1 MRNFP
6 LLKVHVAVTLGCVGV
21 ALGTAVAPM
30 LIHRRGPAPVEG
42 CRPLVQ
48 GERMNLSDS
57 GSTISVI
64 AGIVIA
70 LGVLGVVIPVIP
82 GLLLSWLGVLLWAV
96 LGDADGALRW
106 VVLGLATAVAVI
118 GAGIKYLWPGKR
130 LKSAGVPNTALLAGG
145 VLGLIGFFVIPVVG
159 LILGFVLGV
168 WLAER
173 VRLGPE
179 RAWASTKQ
187 ALAAAG
193 LAMLVEFTAAL
204 GIAVVWVFGLLA
216 T

>member
-1 MRNFP
+1 
-6 LLKVHVAVTLGCVGV
+6 
-21 ALGTAVAPM
+21 
-30 LIHRRGPAPVEG
+30 
-42 CRPLVQ
+42 
-48 GERMNLSDS
+48 MNLSDS
-57 GSTISVI
+57 GSTITVI
-64 AGIVIA
+64 AGIVIG

-82 GLLLSWLGVLLWAV
+82 GLLLSWLGVLLWAL
-96 LGDADGALRW
+96 LGQTHGVLRW
-106 VVLGLATAVAVI
+106 VVLAVATAVAVI
-118 GAGIKYLWPGKR
+118 GAGIKYAVPGKK

-145 VLGLIGFFVIPVVG
+145 VLGLIGFFVVPVVG

-193 LAMLVEFTAAL
+193 LAMLIEFTAAL